1 MENNMKISVALC
13 TYNGETFIEEQ
24 LKSILE
30 QTVPVTE
37 IVIFDDASSDAT
49 ISKIKKIDQ
58 KSPGIIRLFHNKSN
72 VGFCENFEKALTE
85 CDGDYIFFSDQD
97 DIWHCDKVE
106 KIVLYLTKTGK
117 YGVFT
122 NGDLID
128 RDGNKLGTTLFDTFI
143 VNNFLSSTHDYPELF
158 AMLCFNENFV
168 TGATLAIK
176 KEGKN
181 IVLPFRTSESIYHD
195 HYIALKLS
203 AIGKLGYMNDCLI
216 SYRIHPGQQTGMG
229 KYIAERKC
237 LYDIYHGCNLAD
249 KDSIDSLCD
258 FIITRRVGTID
269 IIRTCCFNYSQR
281 VVLIKWYV
289 RILFPLIFKL
299 RLSKIWKYLKWYI
312 HIEWKVLQSGKRYFY
327 S

>member
-1 MENNMKISVALC
+1 MKISVALC
-13 TYNGETFIEEQ
+13 TYNGEKFIEEQ

-30 QTVPVTE
+30 QTVPITE
-37 IVIFDDASSDAT
+37 IVIFDDGSSDT
-49 ISKIKKIDQ
+49 TVSKIGLVDQ
-58 KSPGIIRLFHNKSN
+58 NNPGIIRLFQNKAN
-72 VGFCENFEKALTE
+72 VGFCKNFEKALTE
-85 CDGDYIFFSDQD
+85 CNGDYIFFSDQD
-97 DIWHCDKVE
+97 DVWHRDKVG
-106 KIVLYLTKTGK
+106 KIISYLTETGK

-122 NGDLID
+122 NADLID
-128 RDGNKLGTTLFDTFI
+128 RDGNSIGTTLFDTFL

-237 LYDIYHGCNLAD
+237 LYDIYYGCNLAD

-258 FIITRRVGTID
+258 FIITRRIGTID
-269 IIRTCCFNYSQR
+269 IIRTCCFNNNER
-281 VVLIKWYV
+281 VILTKWYT
-289 RILFPLIFKL
+289 RLLLPLIFKL
-299 RLSKIWKYLKWYI
+299 KLPRILKYLKWYI
-312 HIEWKVLQSGKRYFY
+312 HIEWNVFQSRISY
-327 S
+327 

>member
-1 MENNMKISVALC
+1 MKISVALC
-13 TYNGETFIEEQ
+13 TYNGEKFIEEQ

-30 QTVPVTE
+30 QTVPITE
-37 IVIFDDASSDAT
+37 IVIFDDGSSDT
-49 ISKIKKIDQ
+49 TVSKIGLVDQ
-58 KSPGIIRLFHNKSN
+58 NNPGIIRLFQNKAN
-72 VGFCENFEKALTE
+72 VGFCKNFEKALTE
-85 CDGDYIFFSDQD
+85 CNGDYIFFSDQD
-97 DIWHCDKVE
+97 DVWHRDKVG
-106 KIVLYLTKTGK
+106 KIISYLTETGK

-122 NGDLID
+122 NADLID
-128 RDGNKLGTTLFDTFI
+128 RDGNSIGTTLFDTFL

-258 FIITRRVGTID
+258 FIITRRIGTID
-269 IIRTCCFNYSQR
+269 IIRTCCFNNNER
-281 VVLIKWYV
+281 VILTKWYT
-289 RILFPLIFKL
+289 RLLLPLIFKL
-299 RLSKIWKYLKWYI
+299 KLPRILKYLKWYI
-312 HIEWKVLQSGKRYFY
+312 HIEWNVFQSRISY
-327 S
+327 